1 MTKAARRRRRRRQWN
16 RGRFTAPRRMRPRP
30 AAPPDAWA
38 GLAAEPAEAGGRPPI
53 GEPLLRGPVGG
64 LDGGVVARVA
74 LAGEGPPDIERLRQA
89 VDAGVREPAAAE
101 PGSTPI
107 PSTAFAPPSG
117 GRFPWANRPLRARRG
132 RGGQAPNASPPCR
145 RLPRCARTDPARP
158 PRARRRRERAPR
170 PRDAHA
176 RRGRAFRPGA
186 QTGPANPGERER
198 GAGPRRRPRMRL
210 TGSREGGRERAG
222 RPQRPRA
229 IAPRGPSFPSR
240 EAKKRGPP
248 SPAGPSGIRGGA

>member
-1 MTKAARRRRRRRQWN
+1 
-16 RGRFTAPRRMRPRP
+16 MRPRP

-74 LAGEGPPDIERLRQA
+74 LAGEGPPGIERLRQA

-101 PGSTPI
+101 SGSTPI

-117 GRFPWANRPLRARRG
+117 GRFPWANRPLRTRRG
-132 RGGQAPNASPPCR
+132 RGGQAPNASPPRC
-145 RLPRCARTDPARP
+145 RLPRCARTGPARP
-158 PRARRRRERAPR
+158 PRARRRRAPR

-210 TGSREGGRERAG
+210 AGSREGGRERAG

>member
-1 MTKAARRRRRRRQWN
+1 
-16 RGRFTAPRRMRPRP
+16 MRPRP
-30 AAPPDAWA
+30 AAPPDTWV

-74 LAGEGPPDIERLRQA
+74 LAGEGPPDVERLRQA
-89 VDAGVREPAAAE
+89 VDVGAREPAAAE
-101 PGSTPI
+101 SESAPI
-107 PSTAFAPPSG
+107 PSTASTPPSG
-117 GRFPWANRPLRARRG
+117 GCLPWANRPLRARRG
-132 RGGQAPNASPPCR
+132 RGGQAPNASPTSRCPCAAG
-145 RLPRCARTDPARP
+145 ARFPS
-158 PRARRRRERAPR
+158 
-170 PRDAHA
+170 
-176 RRGRAFRPGA
+176 GRSN
-186 QTGPANPGERER
+186 GPASPGERER

-210 TGSREGGRERAG
+210 TGSRDGGREQAG